1 MMSRYIKKS
10 FPSQIQFIYDYD
22 KNILIIKNREKIICF
37 LINSTYN
44 KCAINSKSNE
54 IFFDKKF
61 FKYDV
66 FKFLFNK
73 KSNSI
78 KIKKLNLVG
87 VGYRALLI
95 NESNQKFLQLRLGY
109 CHSVY
114 LKIPSGIIVH
124 CPKPSKIIILGK
136 CQYSINNFAF
146 KIRSYRKPDPYKG
159 KGVLYSNETIL
170 LKEGKKLN

>member
-1 MMSRYIKKS
+1 MSRYIRKS
-10 FPSQIQFIYDYD
+10 FPPQIQFIYDHD
-22 KNILIIKNREKIICF
+22 KGILIIENQEKRICF

-44 KCAINSKSNE
+44 NCAINSKSNE

-61 FKYDV
+61 FKYNA

-73 KSNSI
+73 NPNSI
-78 KIKKLNLVG
+78 KIKKLNLIG

-95 NESNQKFLQLRLGY
+95 NESNQKFIQLRLGY

-124 CPKPSKIIILGK
+124 CPKPSKIIILGN
-136 CQYSINNFAF
+136 CQYSVNNFAF

-170 LKEGKKLN
+170 FKEGKKLN